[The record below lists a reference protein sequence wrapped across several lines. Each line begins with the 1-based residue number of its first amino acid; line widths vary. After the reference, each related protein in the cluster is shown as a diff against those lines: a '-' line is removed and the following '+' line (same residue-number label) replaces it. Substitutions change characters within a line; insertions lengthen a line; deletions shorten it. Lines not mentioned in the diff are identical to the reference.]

1 MHNSAIQRL
10 AAALG
15 IHPVPAFVAVAV
27 DWMLFSTELPTFG
40 AAWVV
45 SVPVAIVLAVA
56 VVLFQHRG
64 SPRDDLG
71 LAVAKGLFVG
81 LLTAI
86 PTALSSFLVLG
97 QGAAGGIAPYLNHGA
112 RKRRGDPT

>member
-1 MHNSAIQRL
+1 MQRL

-15 IHPVPAFVAVAV
+15 IHPAPAFVVVAV
-27 DWMLFSTELPTFG
+27 DWMLFGTELPTFG
-40 AAWVV
+40 TGWVV
-45 SVPVAIVLAVA
+45 SIPVAIVLAVA
-56 VVLFQHRG
+56 VALFQHRG

-86 PTALSSFLVLG
+86 PTALASFLVLG
-97 QGAAGGIAPYLNHGA
+97 QGTAGGVAAYLDDRA